1 MYRRYYSKRWV
12 AMQKTNTTDFRSH
25 VAHYLAIVE
34 NGEQV
39 VIMRHG
45 RAIAKLTPMSTETKK
60 PSWQQPALQLKI
72 KGLSLSKV
80 ILDERSKS

>member
-1 MYRRYYSKRWV
+1 
-12 AMQKTNTTDFRSH
+12 MQKANSTDFRSH

-45 RAIAKLTPMSTETKK
+45 KAIAKLTPISTEKAK
-60 PSWQQPALQLKI
+60 LSWQQPALRLKI
-72 KGLSLSKV
+72 KGVSLSKV